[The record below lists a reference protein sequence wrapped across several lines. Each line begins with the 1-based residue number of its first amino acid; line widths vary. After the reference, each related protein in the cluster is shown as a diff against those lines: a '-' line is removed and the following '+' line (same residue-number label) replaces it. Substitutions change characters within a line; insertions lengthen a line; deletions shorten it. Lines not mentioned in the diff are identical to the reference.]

1 MKNWKM
7 LLWLLGGLLM
17 LAALVL
23 YLGQVTSCY
32 PPAAIWKKF
41 TIDQMTAFVEAC
53 RLKASPA
60 SRFADFLSLSVPGVI
75 LFTTYWLI
83 LPPRVK
89 IQRNAVLAIALIL
102 MMLVCL
108 FVTLTGMLAY
118 PVPGNPTPSAAWVG
132 EAIAALGFLGYLGLL
147 ALWRWKRWG
156 GILFQVAAIALAA
169 FLLLAGGSRLLS
181 GILVLGVVIV
191 ALLVRPFRHK
201 LV

>member
-7 LLWLLGGLLM
+7 FLWLLGGLFM

-23 YLGQVTSCY
+23 YIGQVTSCY
-32 PPAAIWKKF
+32 PSAAIWKKF
-41 TIDQMTAFVEAC
+41 TTDQMTAFVEAC
-53 RLKASPA
+53 RLTASPA
-60 SRFADFLSLSVPGVI
+60 SRFADFLSLSVPGVV
-75 LFTTYWLI
+75 LFTAYWLA

-89 IQRNAVLAIALIL
+89 AQRSVVLAVCLIL

-118 PVPGNPTPSAAWVG
+118 PVPGNPTPSSAWVG
-132 EAIAALGFLGYLGLL
+132 EAIAGLGFLGYLGLL

-156 GILFQVAAIALAA
+156 GVLFQGAALALAA

-181 GILVLGVVIV
+181 GILVLGVMIV
-191 ALLVRPFRHK
+191 TLLVRPVRHK